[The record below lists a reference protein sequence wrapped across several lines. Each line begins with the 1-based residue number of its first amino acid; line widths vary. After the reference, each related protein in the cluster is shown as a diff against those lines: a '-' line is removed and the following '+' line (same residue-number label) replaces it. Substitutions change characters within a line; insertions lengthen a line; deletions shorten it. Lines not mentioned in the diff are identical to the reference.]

1 VSLVD
6 VVSGLGSHVWAQAA
20 LVLASLAFLT
30 VLVTLCLGRNR
41 DAFEQARRLPLE
53 DDSGG
58 PAAGSLASPTLEGA
72 SHE

>member
-6 VVSGLGSHVWAQAA
+6 IVSGLGSHLWAQAA

-30 VLVTLCLGRNR
+30 VLVTLCLDRNR
-41 DAFEQARRLPLE
+41 DAFERARRLPLE

-58 PAAGSLASPTLEGA
+58 PAGPPRITHARGSES
-72 SHE
+72 